1 MKAFVINA
9 PGETGFQEISKPSP
23 KAGEVLLRV
32 RKVGFCGTDLAAF
45 RGTAPNVTYPR
56 IPGHEIAATIEA
68 AGPGVPDKFVAGT
81 AVTVMPYTACG
92 NCAACRRGRPNACQ
106 FNQTFGVQRDGAM
119 TEYIVAPWQKIH
131 FADGLSW
138 RDLCLVEPLSVGFHT
153 TTRGRVTETDTVAVL
168 GCGGVGLGAVAAAA
182 FRGATTI
189 AIDIDDAKLA
199 LARKAGARHLIN
211 SAGGHLHE
219 ALQEI
224 TGGFGP
230 DVVIE
235 AIGLPAT
242 YRAAIEEAAF
252 TGRVVYVGYA
262 KEPVA
267 YETRLFVLK
276 ELDILGSRNA
286 GPEDFEGVMTMLREG
301 KFPVDDAITATVPLA
316 QAGEALEQW
325 DRDPAAVSKILVD
338 IGGW

>member
-119 TEYIVAPWQKIH
+119 TEYIVAPWQ
-131 FADGLSW
+131 
-138 RDLCLVEPLSVGFHT
+138 GFHT

-211 SAGGHLHE
+211 SAGGRLHQ

-242 YRAAIEEAAF
+242 YRAAIEEAGQGA
-252 TGRVVYVGYA
+252 GR
-262 KEPVA
+262 
-267 YETRLFVLK
+267 L
-276 ELDILGSRNA
+276 
-286 GPEDFEGVMTMLREG
+286 
-301 KFPVDDAITATVPLA
+301 
-316 QAGEALEQW
+316 
-325 DRDPAAVSKILVD
+325 
-338 IGGW
+338 